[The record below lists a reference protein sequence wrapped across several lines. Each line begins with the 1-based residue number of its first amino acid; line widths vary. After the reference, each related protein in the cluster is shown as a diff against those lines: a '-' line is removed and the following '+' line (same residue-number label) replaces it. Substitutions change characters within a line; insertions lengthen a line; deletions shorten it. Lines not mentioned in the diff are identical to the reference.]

1 MQSRNHKFT
10 QTGTVP
16 TAKRWSRRTLRR
28 SVTGVLVA
36 AVMAT
41 SALPAQAAPQPKL
54 STQGSIDAP
63 ARTQISFEHIPTG
76 THFGTANETEARP
89 GLSIVKLYIA
99 DYVFQHGSATDWS
112 RATQMIR
119 VSDDALARELYSRYP
134 SSINATAATYGLTN
148 TRGAAHWGY
157 STTSTRDTVRFLAAK
172 QRRNPLD
179 PVLLAMAS
187 AAPVAADGYRQDY
200 GTATLPEVTGS
211 KWGWSDDRRSI
222 HASAS
227 IGSNFAIAAH
237 TFGTKETH
245 TQDVQAAFGPQ
256 PLPQRLQ
263 PQPPQLESP
272 ALPGMPGWPG
282 VPGWPAVPGLL
293 EAPALPAIPGLR
305 SPGFS

>member
-54 STQGSIDAP
+54 STQGSIDA
-63 ARTQISFEHIPTG
+63 
-76 THFGTANETEARP
+76 
-89 GLSIVKLYIA
+89 
-99 DYVFQHGSATDWS
+99 
-112 RATQMIR
+112 
-119 VSDDALARELYSRYP
+119 LARELYSRYP
-134 SSINATAATYGLTN
+134 SSINATA
-148 TRGAAHWGY
+148 
-157 STTSTRDTVRFLAAK
+157 
-172 QRRNPLD
+172 
-179 PVLLAMAS
+179 
-187 AAPVAADGYRQDY
+187 
-200 GTATLPEVTGS
+200 ATLPEVTGS

>member
-16 TAKRWSRRTLRR
+16 TVRRWSRRTLRR

-134 SSINATAATYGLTN
+134 SSINATAAT
-148 TRGAAHWGY
+148 
-157 STTSTRDTVRFLAAK
+157 
-172 QRRNPLD
+172 
-179 PVLLAMAS
+179 
-187 AAPVAADGYRQDY
+187 
-200 GTATLPEVTGS
+200 LPEVTGS